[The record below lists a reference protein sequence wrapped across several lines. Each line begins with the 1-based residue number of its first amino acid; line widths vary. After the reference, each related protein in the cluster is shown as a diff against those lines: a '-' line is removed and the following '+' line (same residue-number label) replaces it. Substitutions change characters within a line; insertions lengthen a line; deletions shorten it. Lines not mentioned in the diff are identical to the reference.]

1 MNIIEVRISD
11 FFLKEVAGF
20 EVDDVNQDPNL
31 LNLTH
36 YIFQEVSR
44 FDGNGILNDYY
55 KKLVLEKINL
65 NFVV

>member
-11 FFLKEVAGF
+11 FFLKEVVGF
-20 EVDDVNQDPNL
+20 GVVDVNQDLIHPNL
-31 LNLTH
+31 IH
-36 YIFQEVSR
+36 YIFQEVNR
-44 FDGNGILNDYY
+44 FDGNGILNDFY